1 LAVINALFPP
11 DTAAGARYPE
21 SMMKMVNR

>member
-1 LAVINALFPP
+1 VINALFPP